1 MSVKPT
7 IQSKGI
13 LQELH
18 KPFQKYV
25 EGWLDVPAHL
35 HHSAHRM
42 ANPPMERPQS
52 RKEFQQL
59 LQCLGIDKDNSVL
72 EEKVGYGVTTA
83 PNGDRLIAI
92 WEAHTEYYSYQ
103 IWHIPVWSKNSKPLF

>member
-7 IQSKGI
+7 IQSDGI
-13 LQELH
+13 LQQLH
-18 KPFQKYV
+18 KPSQKYV

-35 HHSAHRM
+35 HHFAHRM

-59 LQCLGIDKDNSVL
+59 LQCLGIDKDKSGL
-72 EEKVGYGVTTA
+72 EEKVG
-83 PNGDRLIAI
+83 
-92 WEAHTEYYSYQ
+92 
-103 IWHIPVWSKNSKPLF
+103 